1 MNSDLCFGFSV
12 QNWTSLS
19 PRLRQGDEDAWG
31 IAVGVFERRM
41 TERYFSCIEALE
53 RADTKPDV
61 AKADAAQ
68 GGGAPDSKST
78 EERHECIPGFA
89 IVALCCLLIE
99 SIQEFREEPA
109 QVQIPQERCTFPEGR
124 CVHPGSGTTDR
135 FKAFLRHPAF
145 NGAFNE
151 DLAKEFCRGI
161 RNGIMH
167 QAETR
172 GWVIWRDE
180 PEGKILA
187 PEDDGY
193 SLNRTL
199 FRQAVRDVFDEYI
212 RSLRNPKSSELR
224 ERFKE
229 RMNRLCGKA

>member
-19 PRLRQGDEDAWG
+19 LRLNQGDDDAWDS
-31 IAVGVFERRM
+31 AVSVFERRM

-61 AKADAAQ
+61 AKTDTAQ
-68 GGGAPDSKST
+68 SGGAPDSRSN
-78 EERHECIPGFA
+78 EERHECVPGFA

-99 SIQEFREEPA
+99 SIQEFREEPTH
-109 QVQIPQERCTFPEGR
+109 VQIPRERCTFPEGR
-124 CVHPGSGTTDR
+124 CIYPGSGTTGR
-135 FKAFLRHPAF
+135 FLCHPAF
-145 NGAFNE
+145 NGAFNK

-172 GWVIWRDE
+172 GWVIWRNE

-187 PEDDGY
+187 PEEDGFA
-193 SLNRTL
+193 LNRTL
-199 FRQAVRDVFDEYI
+199 FRGAVRAVFDDYI
-212 RSLRNPKSSELR
+212 RQLRNPENLELR
-224 ERFKE
+224 DRFKE
-229 RMNRLCGKA
+229 RMNRLCEKA